1 VSVERS
7 VAPVPPPRP
16 DQILLTTLLFG
27 GLLLFGG
34 KLGAP
39 STALTVA
46 AGLWAPTCILLAR
59 LRR

>member
-16 DQILLTTLLFG
+16 DQILLATLLYG
-27 GLLLFGG
+27 VLLLYGG

-46 AGLWAPTCILLAR
+46 AGLWPSTCVLLAR